1 MVTHFSGNGTE
12 SHDLPF
18 QPEAESFEN
27 LIRKVS
33 DFRLSRANP
42 SRLDAEIKSPHWVSG
57 AIVFEQTPLKGKD
70 SLNFSFS

>member
-1 MVTHFSGNGTE
+1 MVTHFSGKGTE

-18 QPEAESFEN
+18 KPDAESFEN

-33 DFRLSRANP
+33 NFQLSWANP
-42 SRLDAEIKSPHWVSG
+42 SGLDAEIKSPHWVSG